1 MRNLDDLVMLKLT
14 TVADKIKQEHG
25 GKGVEILGLDMFQ
38 KLCDPLLAN
47 SANYH
52 SVSKKSYLV
61 NSKPGGLKA
70 GGGATSK
77 NLDSS
82 FISGEIGSP
91 RVNRRG
97 STLIYKDNLN
107 QPSALGFLGE
117 PFNPMILNQ
126 ETTESTQ
133 RMAEARRQSGNTS
146 MLPEDDPVRFLQEYF
161 RNGEKSQASRKV
173 NANYMMEKLDR
184 KYGGHS
190 PSKKAT

>member
-1 MRNLDDLVMLKLT
+1 VGASSATLVPFVPRSKSILEHLQECKRENNERLKQVRNLDDLVMLKLT
-14 TVADKIKQEHG
+14 TVADKIKQEHA

-38 KLCDPLLAN
+38 KLCDPLLVN

-52 SVSKKSYLV
+52 SVTKKSYLV
-61 NSKPGGLKA
+61 NSKPGGLKV

-82 FISGEIGSP
+82 FISEMGSP

-97 STLIYKDNLN
+97 STLMTKDNLN

-117 PFNPMILNQ
+117 PLILNQ

-133 RMAEARRQSGNTS
+133 RIADARR
-146 MLPEDDPVRFLQEYF
+146 
-161 RNGEKSQASRKV
+161 
-173 NANYMMEKLDR
+173 
-184 KYGGHS
+184 
-190 PSKKAT
+190 

>member
-1 MRNLDDLVMLKLT
+1 MLKLT

-52 SVSKKSYLV
+52 SVSKKSYLTT
-61 NSKPGGLKA
+61 SKPGGLKA

-82 FISGEIGSP
+82 FISEMRSP

-97 STLIYKDNLN
+97 STLINKDNLN
-107 QPSALGFLGE
+107 QPSAMGFHGE
-117 PFNPMILNQ
+117 PIILNQ

-133 RMAEARRQSGNTS
+133 RMPEARRQSGCTS
-146 MLPEDDPVRFLQEYF
+146 MLPDDDPVRFLQ
-161 RNGEKSQASRKV
+161 
-173 NANYMMEKLDR
+173 
-184 KYGGHS
+184 
-190 PSKKAT
+190 